1 MSQSKIKRSGTDRKE
16 LKIIYKLLCNL
27 NSNSCKFRNYFQ
39 GLLDL
44 RMMSSERQIVVAD
57 LSLLIII
64 IIIIIIIILSLLL
77 SFTAYAGSI

>member
-1 MSQSKIKRSGTDRKE
+1 
-16 LKIIYKLLCNL
+16 
-27 NSNSCKFRNYFQ
+27 
-39 GLLDL
+39 
-44 RMMSSERQIVVAD
+44 MSSERQIVVAD